1 MIKTYLFAILLF
13 LPALLA
19 AQQKCNFENELTK
32 LPTSEILN
40 IPSEATKIYK
50 NLDLCECQ
58 KKCNALK
65 CNYVQYDSISCVIY
79 NILTPDTNMVES
91 YNLIFKVHPNVT
103 FHSDLIDNAKEGPKV
118 LKNHT
123 LSSCLEKCQNTAD
136 DTDCDFILFKNNTCT
151 LQKFEKVSNKLGSNI
166 YLSSTTNIQNIDLIP
181 PSKPSPTQE
190 SDGFSAPSKNNDINI
205 FNILLPIL
213 IIILTIILLTLALGF
228 CLKKRKR
235 ERSLTL
241 ERNDMHKQNLAPRV
255 TRNNTFIVKNNND
268 TKVPADEQDID
279 NFMNK
284 TINSTNEINSI
295 ENENNPTLRSQQP
308 LDGFFSTMY
317 LPGMTGTIRTFRK
330 SKTSS
335 SLGRSKNSFSLP
347 RSKRSADTGQL
358 SSSDSSPQKYNTY
371 PPRPVMDRRRSSES
385 SGKLNDTDVHADVLL
400 EYKNMSRS
408 PNNQLKLVHYSES
421 DSNEDHQEKNEKLE
435 KDFENATK
443 YVAIDANF
451 NKTTYFRG
459 SRTSGYFYP
468 NRQSI
473 ASTLNR
479 NSSVIAIADSA
490 SFEKV
495 NDTSKETKEDSGD
508 PNKDNL
514 SISSKVEFK

>member
-1 MIKTYLFAILLF
+1 
-13 LPALLA
+13 
-19 AQQKCNFENELTK
+19 
-32 LPTSEILN
+32 
-40 IPSEATKIYK
+40 
-50 NLDLCECQ
+50 
-58 KKCNALK
+58 
-65 CNYVQYDSISCVIY
+65 
-79 NILTPDTNMVES
+79 MVES

-190 SDGFSAPSKNNDINI
+190 R
-205 FNILLPIL
+205 
-213 IIILTIILLTLALGF
+213 F

-495 NDTSKETKEDSGD
+495 NDTSEETKEDSGD

-514 SISSKVEFK
+514 